1 MKNILL
7 ASSSPRRVELLQHAG
22 LRFEPLPINF
32 PEDIETNSLDAFS
45 SAGELAESNARKKLM
60 YALSKISA
68 YGIVLCADTV
78 VAVEG
83 EILGKPVNGDDAAR
97 MLGLL
102 SGREHIV
109 CTGVALTD
117 TTSADVVSFH
127 ETTRVMFRELSPVE
141 IRRYIA
147 TSEPFDKAGAYGIQ
161 EKASVFVESI
171 SGCYS
176 NVVGLPVAR
185 LIEVLRDKMR
195 LDVTRY
201 WEEKK

>member
-1 MKNILL
+1 MKTILL
-7 ASSSPRRVELLQHAG
+7 ASSSPRRVELLRHAG
-22 LRFEPLPINF
+22 LRFESLPINF
-32 PEDIETNSLDAFS
+32 PEDIETNSIDAFS

-60 YALSKISA
+60 YALGKIMA

-78 VAVEG
+78 VALG
-83 EILGKPVNGDDAAR
+83 KEILGKPADTEDAAR

-117 TTSADVVSFH
+117 TTATEVVSFH
-127 ETTRVMFRELSPVE
+127 ETTKVKFRELSPEE

-147 TSEPFDKAGAYGIQ
+147 TSEPYDKAGGYGIQ
-161 EKASVFVESI
+161 DKASIFVESI
-171 SGCYS
+171 RGCYS

-185 LIEVLRDKMR
+185 LIEVLRDKMK
-195 LDVTRY
+195 LDVTQY
-201 WEEKK
+201 WEEKR